1 MTFEQTVVNYKP
13 DLTPCDAEMPLPQ
26 RVYAGIHLK
35 NICHNVQWYIDHTG
49 PDTKTMAVIKTDA
62 YGHGAVM
69 VAKALEQIGV
79 DAFAVATVEEGV
91 ELREHGV
98 TEPILILGHVFPDM
112 LKEAIDHELTM
123 AVFNE
128 GNAVMLSIVAGTI
141 GKTAHIHLKLDT
153 GMGRIGFVP
162 HEEGSEERKEVLN
175 TIEGIFQLPNLSV
188 DGIFTHFAKA
198 DWADKTFMEEQIA
211 LFKSTVADLEAR
223 GLDLGIRHMCNSAA
237 GLEKD
242 DDFFDMVRVGI
253 TVYGLWP
260 SDEVDMEKID
270 LRPGMSL
277 VSHVSNVKTV
287 GPGFPVGYG
296 STYVT
301 TKDRTVIATVP
312 VGYGDGYPHSLSNKG
327 EVLIAGRRAPII
339 GRVCMD
345 QFMVDVT
352 DISDALEAAGDFPV
366 TQGDEV
372 VLLGSQSWPG
382 EDRGFD
388 DVEPVSDTITMEE
401 LSELSGRFNYEFA
414 CDINKR
420 VPRVYID

>member
-1 MTFEQTVVNYKP
+1 M
-13 DLTPCDAEMPLPQ
+13 
-26 RVYAGIHLK
+26 
-35 NICHNVQWYIDHTG
+35 
-49 PDTKTMAVIKTDA
+49 
-62 YGHGAVM
+62 
-69 VAKALEQIGV
+69 
-79 DAFAVATVEEGV
+79 
-91 ELREHGV
+91 
-98 TEPILILGHVFPDM
+98 
-112 LKEAIDHELTM
+112 
-123 AVFNE
+123 
-128 GNAVMLSIVAGTI
+128 
-141 GKTAHIHLKLDT
+141 
-153 GMGRIGFVP
+153 
-162 HEEGSEERKEVLN
+162 
-175 TIEGIFQLPNLSV
+175 PNLSI

-198 DWADKTFMEEQIA
+198 DWADKTFMNEQIA

-260 SDEVDMEKID
+260 SDEVQKDKID

-277 VSHVSNVKTV
+277 VSHVSNVKEV

-301 TKDRTVIATVP
+301 TKERTVIATVP
-312 VGYGDGYPHSLSNKG
+312 VGYGDGYPRSLSNKG

-352 DISDALEAAGDFPV
+352 DLPGVA
-366 TQGDEV
+366 QGDEV
-372 VLLGSQSWPG
+372 VLLGSQTWPEEG
-382 EDRGFD
+382 RGFD
-388 DVEPVSDTITMEE
+388 DAEAFSDTITMEE
-401 LSELSGRFNYEFA
+401 LGDLSGRFNYEFA

>member
-1 MTFEQTVVNYKP
+1 
-13 DLTPCDAEMPLPQ
+13 MPLPQ
-26 RVYAGIHLK
+26 RVYAGIHLN
-35 NICHNVQWYIDHTG
+35 NICHNVQWYMDHTG

-69 VAKALEQIGV
+69 VAKALEKIGV

-112 LKEAIDHELTM
+112 MKAAIDHELTM

-162 HEEGSEERKEVLN
+162 HEAGSEERKEVLN
-175 TIEGIFQLPNLSV
+175 TIEGIFQLPNLSI

-198 DWADKTFMEEQIA
+198 DWADKTFMNEQIA

-260 SDEVDMEKID
+260 SDEVQKDKID

-277 VSHVSNVKTV
+277 VSHVSNVKEV

-301 TKDRTVIATVP
+301 TKERTVIATVP
-312 VGYGDGYPHSLSNKG
+312 VGYGDGYPRSLSNKG

-352 DISDALEAAGDFPV
+352 DLPGVA
-366 TQGDEV
+366 QGDEV
-372 VLLGSQSWPG
+372 VLLGSQTWPEEG
-382 EDRGFD
+382 RGFD
-388 DVEPVSDTITMEE
+388 DAEAFSDTITMEE
-401 LSELSGRFNYEFA
+401 LGDLSGRFNYEFA

>member
-1 MTFEQTVVNYKP
+1 
-13 DLTPCDAEMPLPQ
+13 MPLHQ
-26 RVYAGIHLK
+26 RVYAGIHLD
-35 NICHNVQWYIDHTG
+35 NICHNVQWYMDHTG

-69 VAKALEQIGV
+69 VAKALEKIGV

-98 TEPILILGHVFPDM
+98 TEPILILGYVFPDM
-112 LKEAIDHELTM
+112 LKTAIDHELTLT
-123 AVFNE
+123 VFHE
-128 GNAVMLSIVAGTI
+128 GNAVMLSVVAGTI
-141 GKTAHIHLKLDT
+141 GKTAHVHLKLDT

-162 HEEGSEERKEVLN
+162 HEEGSAERKELLN
-175 TIEGIFQLPNLSV
+175 TIEGIFLLPNLSI

-198 DWADKTFMEEQIA
+198 DWADKTFMNEQIA

-237 GLEKD
+237 GMEKD

-260 SDEVDMEKID
+260 SDEVQKEKID

-277 VSHVSNVKTV
+277 VSHISNVKEV

-301 TKDRTVIATVP
+301 TKERTVIATVP
-312 VGYGDGYPHSLSNKG
+312 VGYGDGYPRSLSNKG

-345 QFMVDVT
+345 RFMVDVT

-366 TQGDEV
+366 TQNDE
-372 VLLGSQSWPG
+372 
-382 EDRGFD
+382 
-388 DVEPVSDTITMEE
+388 VEPVEDTITMEE

-420 VPRVYID
+420 VPRVYFE

>member
-1 MTFEQTVVNYKP
+1 MTFRKSTDQ
-13 DLTPCDAEMPLPQ
+13 PLPQ
-26 RVYAGIHLK
+26 RVYAGIHLN

-49 PDTKTMAVIKTDA
+49 PGTKTMAVIKTDA

-69 VAKALEQIGV
+69 VAKALEPIGV

-91 ELREHGV
+91 ELRENGI
-98 TEPILILGHVFPDM
+98 TEPILILGYVFPD
-112 LKEAIDHELTM
+112 LLTEAIDHDLTL
-123 AVFNE
+123 AVFQE
-128 GNAVMLSIVAGTI
+128 DNAVMLSNVAGTL
-141 GKTAHIHLKLDT
+141 GKTAHIHLKVDT

-162 HEEGSEERKEVLN
+162 HEEGSAERNDVLD
-175 TIEGIFQLPNLSV
+175 TIERIFRLPNLSV

-198 DWADKTFMEEQIA
+198 DWADKSFLNEQIA
-211 LFKSTVADLEAR
+211 LFKSVVADLEAR
-223 GLDLGIRHMCNSAA
+223 GLSLGVRHMCNSAA

-260 SDEVDMEKID
+260 SDEVDLGKID

-277 VSHVSNVKTV
+277 VSHLSNVKEV

-312 VGYGDGYPHSLSNKG
+312 VGYGDGYPRSLSNRG
-327 EVLIAGRRAPII
+327 EVLIAGRRAPVI

-352 DISDALEAAGDFPV
+352 DISDALEAAGKAPV
-366 TQGDEV
+366 RQGDEV
-372 VLLGSQSWPG
+372 VLLGTQG
-382 EDRGFD
+382 
-388 DVEPVSDTITMEE
+388 SDTITMEE
-401 LSELSGRFNYEFA
+401 LAELSGRFNYEFA

-420 VPRVYID
+420 VPRVYFE

>member
-1 MTFEQTVVNYKP
+1 MTFEQTVVNYQP
-13 DLTPCDAEMPLPQ
+13 ELTTWNADLPLPQ
-26 RVYAGIHLK
+26 RVYAGIHLN
-35 NICHNVQWYIDHTG
+35 NICHNVQWYMDHTG

-69 VAKALEQIGV
+69 VAKALEKIGV

-91 ELREHGV
+91 EL
-98 TEPILILGHVFPDM
+98 PILILGHVFPDM
-112 LKEAIDHELTM
+112 MKAAIDHELTM

-162 HEEGSEERKEVLN
+162 HEAGSEERKEVLN
-175 TIEGIFQLPNLSV
+175 TIEGIFQLPNLSI

-198 DWADKTFMEEQIA
+198 DWADKTFMNEQIA

-260 SDEVDMEKID
+260 SDEVQKDKID

-277 VSHVSNVKTV
+277 VSHVSNVKEV

-296 STYVT
+296 STYV
-301 TKDRTVIATVP
+301 
-312 VGYGDGYPHSLSNKG
+312 

-352 DISDALEAAGDFPV
+352 DLPGVA
-366 TQGDEV
+366 QGDEV
-372 VLLGSQSWPG
+372 VLLGSQTWPEEG
-382 EDRGFD
+382 RGFD
-388 DVEPVSDTITMEE
+388 DAEAFSDTITMEE
-401 LSELSGRFNYEFA
+401 LGDLSGRFNYEFA

>member
-1 MTFEQTVVNYKP
+1 MQ
-13 DLTPCDAEMPLPQ
+13 LPQ
-26 RVYAGIHLK
+26 RVYAGIHLD
-35 NICHNVQWYIDHTG
+35 NICHNVQWYMDHTG

-62 YGHGAVM
+62 YGHGAVR
-69 VAKALEQIGV
+69 VAKALEGIGV

-91 ELREHGV
+91 ELRENGV
-98 TEPILILGHVFPDM
+98 TKPILILGHVFEDVLP
-112 LKEAIDHELTM
+112 LAIRNDLTL

-128 GNAVMLSIVAGTI
+128 GHAVLASIVAGSMDL
-141 GKTAHIHLKLDT
+141 TAHIHLKVDT
-153 GMGRIGFVP
+153 GMGRIGFLP
-162 HEEGSEERKEVLN
+162 GEEGSEQRREVVN
-175 TIEGIFQLPNLSV
+175 TIENLYQLPHLSV

-198 DWADKTFMEEQIA
+198 DWADKTFMNEQIA
-211 LFKSTVADLEAR
+211 LFKSFVSDLEAR

-237 GLEKD
+237 GMEKD

-260 SDEVDMEKID
+260 SDEVQKEKID

-277 VSHVSNVKTV
+277 VSHVSNVKEV

-301 TKDRTVIATVP
+301 TKERTVIATIP
-312 VGYGDGYPHSLSNKG
+312 VGYGDGYPRSLSNKG

-352 DISDALEAAGDFPV
+352 DITDALLAAEDFPV
-366 TQGDEV
+366 SIGDEV
-372 VLLGSQSWPG
+372 VLLGSQSWPAP
-382 EDRGFD
+382 DRGFD

-401 LSELSGRFNYEFA
+401 LSDLSGRFNYEFA

-420 VPRVYID
+420 VPRVYFGGADD

>member
-1 MTFEQTVVNYKP
+1 MQ
-13 DLTPCDAEMPLPQ
+13 LPQ
-26 RVYAGIHLK
+26 RVYAGIHLD
-35 NICHNVQWYIDHTG
+35 NICHNVQWYMDHTG

-62 YGHGAVM
+62 YGHGAVR
-69 VAKALEQIGV
+69 VAKALEDIGV

-91 ELREHGV
+91 ELRESGV
-98 TEPILILGHVFPDM
+98 TEPILVLGHVFPDM
-112 LKEAIDHELTM
+112 LAAAIEHELTL
-123 AVFNE
+123 AIFNE
-128 GNAVMLSIVAGTI
+128 GNAVMLSIVAGSL
-141 GKTAHIHLKLDT
+141 GRTAHIHLKVDT
-153 GMGRIGFVP
+153 GMGRIGFQP
-162 HEEGSEERKEVLN
+162 GEEGSPERNEVLN

-198 DWADKTFMEEQIA
+198 DWADKTFMKEQIA
-211 LFKSTVADLEAR
+211 RFKSFVSDLEAR
-223 GLDLGIRHMCNSAA
+223 GLNLGVRHMCNSAA
-237 GLEKD
+237 GMEKD

-253 TVYGLWP
+253 TAYGLWP
-260 SDEVDMEKID
+260 SDEVDVGKID

-277 VSHVSNVKTV
+277 VSHVSHVKTV

-301 TKDRTVIATVP
+301 TKPRTVIATIP
-312 VGYGDGYPHSLSNKG
+312 VGYGDGYPRSLSNKG

-352 DISDALEAAGDFPV
+352 DISDALEAAEDFPV

-372 VLLGSQSWPG
+372 VLLGSQSWPEEG
-382 EDRGFD
+382 RGFD
-388 DVEPVSDTITMEE
+388 DIEPVSDTITMEE
-401 LSELSGRFNYEFA
+401 LSDLSGRFNYEFA

-420 VPRVYID
+420 VPRVYFE